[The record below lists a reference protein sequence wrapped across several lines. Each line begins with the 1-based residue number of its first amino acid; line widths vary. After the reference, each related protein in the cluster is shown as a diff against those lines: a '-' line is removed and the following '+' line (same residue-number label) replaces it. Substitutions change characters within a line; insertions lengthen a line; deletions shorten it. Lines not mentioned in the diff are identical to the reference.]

1 MSAGGIVENGK
12 EFERDELH
20 DMSHQK
26 RLELAGEARR
36 IREANRR
43 VIAELRWRRVTSDLR

>member
-1 MSAGGIVENGK
+1 MITRTMMENGK
-12 EFERDELH
+12 DFERDDLR
-20 DMSHQK
+20 DMSRQK
-26 RLELAGEARR
+26 RRELAGEARC